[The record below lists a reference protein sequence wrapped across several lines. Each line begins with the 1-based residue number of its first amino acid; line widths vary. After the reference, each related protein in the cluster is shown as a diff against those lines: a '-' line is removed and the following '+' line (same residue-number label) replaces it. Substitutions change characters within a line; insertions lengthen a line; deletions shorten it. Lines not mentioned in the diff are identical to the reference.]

1 MRSRGLVVAI
11 AVVLA
16 VLAAVGVVV
25 YTNNVKSGNTGGT
38 TSVIVSTQDIPP
50 NTALNP
56 LLDGG
61 AFQSVNV
68 PNDTL
73 VEGAVTDESEL
84 RDQTTASQI
93 FANEQIPTSRLATG
107 QGNALGISEGHV
119 GLGIQIDGPAAVN
132 GNIQNN
138 DHVVVYATF
147 PSGTIVTRKTLKQLL
162 SPAQI
167 QKFTQALQNG
177 NTATLASPSVFTI
190 QADFTTTLIKSVRVL
205 SISNPPVDSSTGKAA
220 NGTSNLVLDML
231 PEDAQA
237 LVNAN
242 NDAVQLWLG
251 LLPPNK
257 DGSPSTGYSEPAA
270 VGIPYT
276 KVLGVGGA

>member
-1 MRSRGLVVAI
+1 VVAI

-73 VEGAVTDESEL
+73 VQGAVTDENEL

-107 QGNALGISEGHV
+107 TGNVLGISDGHV
-119 GLGIQIDGPAAVN
+119 GLGIQIEGQKAVN
-132 GNIQNN
+132 GFIQNN

-147 PSGTIVTRKTLKQLL
+147 PAGTIVTRKTVKQLL

-177 NTATLASPSVFTI
+177 NAATLASPSVFTI
-190 QADFTTTLIKSVRVL
+190 QADFTVTLIQSVKVL
-205 SISNPPVDSSTGKAA
+205 SITNPPVDTSTGKPT

-257 DGSPSTGYSEPAA
+257 DGSASTGYKQSAA
-270 VGIPYT
+270 VGIPYA
-276 KVLGVGGA
+276 KVTGVGGA

>member
-1 MRSRGLVVAI
+1 VAI

-25 YTNNVKSGNTGGT
+25 YTNNVKNGNTGGT

-61 AFQSVNV
+61 VFQAVNV

-73 VEGAVTDESEL
+73 VQGAVTDENEL

-107 QGNALGISEGHV
+107 TGNVLGISDGHV
-119 GLGIQIDGPAAVN
+119 GLGIQIEGPKAVN
-132 GNIQNN
+132 GYIQNN

-147 PSGTIVTRKTLKQLL
+147 PAGTIVTRKTIKQLL

-177 NTATLASPSVFTI
+177 TASTLASPSVFTI
-190 QADFTTTLIKSVRVL
+190 QADFTVTLIQSVKVL
-205 SISNPPVDSSTGKAA
+205 SITNPPVDTSTGKPT

-231 PEDAQA
+231 PADAQA
-237 LVNAN
+237 LVNAS

-257 DGSPSTGYSEPAA
+257 DGSASTGYKESAA
-270 VGIPYT
+270 VGIPYA
-276 KVLGVGGA
+276 KVTGVGAA

>member
-25 YTNNVKSGNTGGT
+25 YTNNVKNGNTGGT

-73 VEGAVTDESEL
+73 VQGAVTDENEL
-84 RDQTTASQI
+84 RNQTTASQI

-107 QGNALGISEGHV
+107 TGNVLGISDGHV
-119 GLGIQIDGPAAVN
+119 GLGVQIEGPKAVN
-132 GNIQNN
+132 GYIQNN

-147 PSGTIVTRKTLKQLL
+147 PAGTIVTRRTIKQLL

-177 NTATLASPSVFTI
+177 STSTLASPSVFTI
-190 QADFTTTLIKSVRVL
+190 QADFTVTLIQSVKVL
-205 SISNPPVDSSTGKAA
+205 SITNPPVDTSTGKPT

-237 LVNAN
+237 LVNAS

-257 DGSPSTGYSEPAA
+257 DGSPSTGYKQSAA
-270 VGIPYT
+270 VGIPYA
-276 KVLGVGGA
+276 KVTGVGAA

>member
-1 MRSRGLVVAI
+1 VAI

-25 YTNNVKSGNTGGT
+25 YTNNVKNGNTGGT

-73 VEGAVTDESEL
+73 VQGAVTDENEL
-84 RDQTTASQI
+84 RNQTTASQI

-107 QGNALGISEGHV
+107 TGNVLGISDGHV
-119 GLGIQIDGPAAVN
+119 GLGIQIEGPKAVN
-132 GNIQNN
+132 GFIQNN

-147 PSGTIVTRKTLKQLL
+147 PAGTIVTRKTIKQLL

-167 QKFTQALQNG
+167 QHFTQALQNG
-177 NTATLASPSVFTI
+177 TASTLASPSVFTI
-190 QADFTTTLIKSVRVL
+190 QADFTVTLIQSVKVL
-205 SISNPPVDSSTGKAA
+205 SITNPPVDTSTGKPT
-220 NGTSNLVLDML
+220 NGTSNLVLDMV

-237 LVNAN
+237 LVNAS

-257 DGSPSTGYSEPAA
+257 DGSPSTGYKQSAA
-270 VGIPYT
+270 VGIPYA
-276 KVLGVGGA
+276 KVTGVGAA

>member
-1 MRSRGLVVAI
+1 MAI

-25 YTNNVKSGNTGGT
+25 YTNNVKNGNTGGT
-38 TSVIVSTQDIPP
+38 TSVIVSSQDIPP

-56 LLDGG
+56 LLDSGV
-61 AFQSVNV
+61 FQSVNV

-107 QGNALGISEGHV
+107 TGNVLGISDGHV
-119 GLGIQIDGPAAVN
+119 GLGVQIEGPNAVN
-132 GNIQNN
+132 GYIQNN

-147 PSGTIVTRKTLKQLL
+147 PAGTIVTRKTVKQLL

-177 NTATLASPSVFTI
+177 NTSTLASPSVFTI
-190 QADFTTTLIKSVRVL
+190 QADFTVTLIQSVKVL
-205 SISNPPVDSSTGKAA
+205 SITNPAVDTSTGKPA

-237 LVNAN
+237 LVNAS

-257 DGSPSTGYSEPAA
+257 DGSPSTGYNEPAA